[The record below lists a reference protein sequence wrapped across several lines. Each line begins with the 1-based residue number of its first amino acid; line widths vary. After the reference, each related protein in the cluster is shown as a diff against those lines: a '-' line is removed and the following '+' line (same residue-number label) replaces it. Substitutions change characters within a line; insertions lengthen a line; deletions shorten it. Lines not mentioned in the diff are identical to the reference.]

1 MPLNLSTGEMIPTQ
15 VVLPLVSIND
25 KGKFSGFIGTG
36 FFVGDESL
44 FVTAAHN
51 VEAEGMRLGVIYV
64 ENLEHIFPASVLYVD
79 KLSDVAILEVDGYR
93 PEKRLA
99 LSSGDDIYLN
109 LPVYSL
115 EYGTTVIRGREV
127 RFSPASRIGNVIRSF
142 SKLELLGRELVDAL
156 EISFPALRG
165 ASGAP
170 ILTNDGFVVI
180 GMLVGNM
187 SYHLLPAQI
196 ETATD
201 ENGKVIEEVKYML
214 PVAVATHVNSIRQAI
229 DIALRNKKVS

>member
-1 MPLNLSTGEMIPTQ
+1 MPINLSMGEMIPTQ
-15 VVLPLVSIND
+15 VVLPLVSVND

-51 VEAEGMRLGVIYV
+51 VEAEGVQFGVIYV
-64 ENLEHIFPASVLYVD
+64 ENLERIFPASVRYVD
-79 KLSDVAILEVDGYR
+79 KLSDVAILEVVGYR

-115 EYGTTVIRGREV
+115 EYGTTVIRGRDV

-170 ILTNDGFVVI
+170 VLTNDGFMVI

-201 ENGKVIEEVKYML
+201 ENGQVIEEIKYML
-214 PVAVATHVNSIRQAI
+214 PVAVAAHVNSIRQAI
-229 DIALRNKKVS
+229 EKVLNNKKVS